1 MIKHCLLPILPVIL
15 LGASAPAGCETQPP
29 QFASSADDSGDT
41 ARDTSGEVAED
52 HSVNCQPYMAVS
64 FRECEDNALTLG
76 IVGGTQII
84 DAREIQEDGSS
95 VAGAPTITY
104 LSPAD
109 EDSPAEFWMQCTTGL
124 MVRLTSLWCRD

>member
-1 MIKHCLLPILPVIL
+1 MFNKHLTLALLPVIL
-15 LGASAPAGCETQPP
+15 MGASAPAGCETEPI
-29 QFASSADDSGDT
+29 QFASSADDSGET
-41 ARDTSGEVAED
+41 GEVTD

-95 VAGAPTITY
+95 VEGAPTITY

-109 EDSPAEFWMQCTTGL
+109 EDSPAEFWMQCTTGK
-124 MVRLTSLWCRD
+124 MVRLTSLSCRD